1 MRDWHGEHDLRVLE
15 VCVQQTVSS
24 SKLSYETQ
32 NPRSVL
38 VVDDSRLQRRILSSM
53 LNRWGFEVIE
63 ASTGAEALEMC
74 RKSRPEFI
82 FSDWMMPELNG
93 PNFCRAFRKLYPNDY
108 SYFILLTS
116 KSEKN
121 DIAKGLDSGADDFLT
136 KPVNAPE
143 LRARI
148 TAGERILSM
157 QSELQHQNAL
167 IQDTLD
173 ELKGLYAAI
182 NSDFLEAQKRQQ
194 SLIREHERQIEPF
207 HITQF
212 VKSTGHVGGDLV
224 GFFEAGPSHLGV
236 FGVDVSGHGISSAL
250 FTARVA
256 GYFSSG
262 SVEQNLALETC
273 ADGIPCQR
281 APEDVMAD
289 LNHQVLH
296 DIETDLYFT
305 MVLADL
311 NLETGLLRFAQAGH
325 PHPVLQSNKN
335 TFLHLGTGGM
345 PVGLIDDITFERT
358 EHLMRPGDR
367 LFIVSD
373 GVTECPDP
381 SGNLLDQEGFEQ
393 MLRPFVHKHGQ
404 DVINDIFIGL
414 EAYANLTVFPD
425 DVSIIMVE
433 HRGAVQN

>member
-24 SKLSYETQ
+24 SKLSYEMQ

-93 PNFCRAFRKLYPNDY
+93 PDFCRAFRKLYPNDY

-182 NSDFLEAQKRQQ
+182 NSDLLEAQKLQQ
-194 SLIREHERQIEPF
+194 SLIREHERQIGPF

-212 VKSTGHVGGDLV
+212 VKSSGHVGGDLV

-236 FGVDVSGHGISSAL
+236 FVVDVSGHGISSAL

-273 ADGIPCQR
+273 ADGIPCPR

-414 EAYANLTVFPD
+414 EGYANLTVFPD

-433 HRGAVQN
+433 HRCAVQN

>member
-1 MRDWHGEHDLRVLE
+1 
-15 VCVQQTVSS
+15 
-24 SKLSYETQ
+24 
-32 NPRSVL
+32 
-38 VVDDSRLQRRILSSM
+38 
-53 LNRWGFEVIE
+53 
-63 ASTGAEALEMC
+63 
-74 RKSRPEFI
+74 
-82 FSDWMMPELNG
+82 
-93 PNFCRAFRKLYPNDY
+93 
-108 SYFILLTS
+108 
-116 KSEKN
+116 
-121 DIAKGLDSGADDFLT
+121 
-136 KPVNAPE
+136 
-143 LRARI
+143 
-148 TAGERILSM
+148 M

-182 NSDFLEAQKRQQ
+182 NPDLLEAQKLQQ
-194 SLIREHERQIEPF
+194 SLIREHERQIGPF

-212 VKSTGHVGGDLV
+212 VKSSGHVGGDLV
-224 GFFEAGPSHLGV
+224 SFFEAGPSHLGV
-236 FGVDVSGHGISSAL
+236 FGVDVSGHGISSDL

-273 ADGIPCQR
+273 ADGIPCPR
-281 APEDVMAD
+281 TPEDVMAD

-305 MVLADL
+305 MVLANLD
-311 NLETGLLRFAQAGH
+311 LETGLLRFAQAGH

-345 PVGLIDDITFERT
+345 PVGVIDDITFART
-358 EHLMRPGDR
+358 EHLMRTGDR
-367 LFIVSD
+367 LFIISD
-373 GVTECPDP
+373 GVTKCPDP
-381 SGNLLDQEGFEQ
+381 SGALLDQEGFEQ

>member
-1 MRDWHGEHDLRVLE
+1 
-15 VCVQQTVSS
+15 
-24 SKLSYETQ
+24 
-32 NPRSVL
+32 
-38 VVDDSRLQRRILSSM
+38 
-53 LNRWGFEVIE
+53 
-63 ASTGAEALEMC
+63 
-74 RKSRPEFI
+74 
-82 FSDWMMPELNG
+82 
-93 PNFCRAFRKLYPNDY
+93 
-108 SYFILLTS
+108 
-116 KSEKN
+116 
-121 DIAKGLDSGADDFLT
+121 
-136 KPVNAPE
+136 
-143 LRARI
+143 
-148 TAGERILSM
+148 M

-182 NSDFLEAQKRQQ
+182 NSDLIEAQKLQQ
-194 SLIREHERQIEPF
+194 SLIREHERQIGPF

-212 VKSTGHVGGDLV
+212 VKSSGHVGGDLV

-262 SVEQNLALETC
+262 SVEQNLALETS
-273 ADGIPCQR
+273 ADGIPCPR

-296 DIETDLYFT
+296 DMETDLYFT

-325 PHPVLQSNKN
+325 PHPVLQSVGN

-345 PVGLIDDITFERT
+345 PVGLIDDIEFERT
-358 EHLMRPGDR
+358 EHVMQPGDR

-381 SGNLLDQEGFEQ
+381 SGVLLDQEGFEH
-393 MLRPFVHKHGQ
+393 MLGPLVNKHAQ
-404 DVINDIFIGL
+404 DVIDALFSGL
-414 EAYANLTVFPD
+414 ETYSKLSVFPD

-433 HRGAVQN
+433 HIGAATY

>member
-1 MRDWHGEHDLRVLE
+1 MRDWHGEQDLRVFE

-93 PNFCRAFRKLYPNDY
+93 PDFCRAFRKLCPNDY
-108 SYFILLTS
+108 SDFTLLTS

-157 QSELQHQNAL
+157 QSELQRQNAL

-173 ELKGLYAAI
+173 ELKGLYATI
-182 NSDFLEAQKRQQ
+182 NSDLLEAQKLQQ
-194 SLIREHERQIEPF
+194 SLIREHERQIGPF

-212 VKSTGHVGGDLV
+212 VRSLGHVSGDLV

-273 ADGIPCQR
+273 ADGIPCPR

-358 EHLMRPGDR
+358 EYLMRPGDR

-381 SGNLLDQEGFEQ
+381 SGALLDQEDFEQ
-393 MLRPFVHKHGQ
+393 MLRQFVHKHGQ

-414 EAYANLTVFPD
+414 AADANLTVFPD

>member
-1 MRDWHGEHDLRVLE
+1 
-15 VCVQQTVSS
+15 
-24 SKLSYETQ
+24 
-32 NPRSVL
+32 
-38 VVDDSRLQRRILSSM
+38 
-53 LNRWGFEVIE
+53 
-63 ASTGAEALEMC
+63 
-74 RKSRPEFI
+74 
-82 FSDWMMPELNG
+82 
-93 PNFCRAFRKLYPNDY
+93 
-108 SYFILLTS
+108 
-116 KSEKN
+116 
-121 DIAKGLDSGADDFLT
+121 
-136 KPVNAPE
+136 
-143 LRARI
+143 
-148 TAGERILSM
+148 M

-173 ELKGLYAAI
+173 ELKELYAAI
-182 NSDFLEAQKRQQ
+182 NSDLLEAQKLQQ
-194 SLIREHERQIEPF
+194 SLIREHERQIGPF

-212 VKSTGHVGGDLV
+212 VKSSGHVGGDLV
-224 GFFEAGPSHLGV
+224 GFFEAGQSHLGV

-273 ADGIPCQR
+273 ADGIPCPR

-358 EHLMRPGDR
+358 EYLMRPGDR

-381 SGNLLDQEGFEQ
+381 SGALLDQEDFEQ
-393 MLRPFVHKHGQ
+393 MLRQFVHKHGQ

-414 EAYANLTVFPD
+414 AADANLTVFPD

>member
-1 MRDWHGEHDLRVLE
+1 MRDWHGEQDLRVFE

-93 PNFCRAFRKLYPNDY
+93 PDFCRAFRKLYPHDY

-121 DIAKGLDSGADDFLT
+121 DITKGLDSGADDFLT

-157 QSELQHQNAL
+157 QSELQRQNAL

-173 ELKGLYAAI
+173 ELKGLYATI
-182 NSDFLEAQKRQQ
+182 NSDLLEAQKLQQ
-194 SLIREHERQIEPF
+194 SLIREHERQIGPF

-212 VKSTGHVGGDLV
+212 VKSSGHVGGDLV

-273 ADGIPCQR
+273 ADGIPCPR

-381 SGNLLDQEGFEQ
+381 SGTLLDQEGFEQ

>member
-1 MRDWHGEHDLRVLE
+1 M
-15 VCVQQTVSS
+15 
-24 SKLSYETQ
+24 
-32 NPRSVL
+32 
-38 VVDDSRLQRRILSSM
+38 
-53 LNRWGFEVIE
+53 
-63 ASTGAEALEMC
+63 
-74 RKSRPEFI
+74 
-82 FSDWMMPELNG
+82 
-93 PNFCRAFRKLYPNDY
+93 
-108 SYFILLTS
+108 
-116 KSEKN
+116 
-121 DIAKGLDSGADDFLT
+121 
-136 KPVNAPE
+136 
-143 LRARI
+143 
-148 TAGERILSM
+148 
-157 QSELQHQNAL
+157 
-167 IQDTLD
+167 
-173 ELKGLYAAI
+173 
-182 NSDFLEAQKRQQ
+182 
-194 SLIREHERQIEPF
+194 
-207 HITQF
+207 
-212 VKSTGHVGGDLV
+212 GGDLV

-273 ADGIPCQR
+273 AGGIPWPR

-335 TFLHLGTGGM
+335 TFLHLGTGDM

-381 SGNLLDQEGFEQ
+381 SGALLDQEGFEQ
-393 MLRPFVHKHGQ
+393 MLRQFVHKHGQ